1 MERKL
6 IDFKTPYLNEINT
19 LNNMIKNLTHR
30 VDKLEGHVMFLIE
43 ENIRLQDEYIK
54 LKKQHLLVCA
64 SQNLVNKK

>member
-1 MERKL
+1 
-6 IDFKTPYLNEINT
+6 
-19 LNNMIKNLTHR
+19 
-30 VDKLEGHVMFLIE
+30 MFLIE